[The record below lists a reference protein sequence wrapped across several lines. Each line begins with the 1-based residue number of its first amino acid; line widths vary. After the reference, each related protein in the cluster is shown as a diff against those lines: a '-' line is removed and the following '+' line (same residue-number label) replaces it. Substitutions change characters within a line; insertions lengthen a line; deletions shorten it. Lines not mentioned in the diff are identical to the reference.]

1 MRQPLRSPLG
11 WLHPLSLIHIGSQSQ
26 VWAVALED
34 GAQAA
39 LKRLPLAHANPAAA
53 ALHARLAHPA
63 IVPLWAHWS
72 DDAHAYQLTPLFE
85 SNAHRQPPR
94 PDQAVAW
101 AARLAEGLAALHA
114 HGWAHCDLWP
124 GNVLID
130 AQGQPI
136 IADLHR
142 AMPFDQQT
150 EPASPL
156 YAAPEV
162 LFHRAPAHPA
172 RDVYAL
178 GVMLHQWLAGQHPFA
193 HLPAPRAI
201 RCVFEQPLPPAHPRW
216 DALIAVMTH
225 KQPEQRPSVCD
236 ALSRLKN

>member
-94 PDQAVAW
+94 LIRPWRGRRAW
-101 AARLAEGLAALHA
+101 RR
-114 HGWAHCDLWP
+114 GWRRCTRTVGH
-124 GNVLID
+124 
-130 AQGQPI
+130 
-136 IADLHR
+136 IATCGR
-142 AMPFDQQT
+142 AT
-150 EPASPL
+150 
-156 YAAPEV
+156 
-162 LFHRAPAHPA
+162 
-172 RDVYAL
+172 
-178 GVMLHQWLAGQHPFA
+178 
-193 HLPAPRAI
+193 
-201 RCVFEQPLPPAHPRW
+201 C
-216 DALIAVMTH
+216 
-225 KQPEQRPSVCD
+225 
-236 ALSRLKN
+236 